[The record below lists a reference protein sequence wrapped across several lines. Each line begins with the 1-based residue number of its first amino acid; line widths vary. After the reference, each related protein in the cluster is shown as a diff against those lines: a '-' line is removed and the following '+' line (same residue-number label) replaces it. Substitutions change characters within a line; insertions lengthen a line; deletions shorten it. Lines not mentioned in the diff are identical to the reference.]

1 MKDKILKIMEYLNKG
16 LVDKEDIMKAGL
28 LTLLAKENIIL
39 LGPPGTAK
47 SEIARRLSNV
57 IKGGNYYDAI
67 YNNSNYSIFNRKY

>member
-57 IKGGNYYDAI
+57 IKGGNYFEYLLTKFTTPGCI
-67 YNNSNYSIFNRKY
+67 V